1 MTPSDYAAEELALW
15 ERALREQRK
24 VERELPMARQAK
36 TVAQYYSLF
45 RRQQELRT
53 RADLLLV
60 EAVKKKLSFSRQ

>member
-15 ERALREQRK
+15 ERALREQRE

-36 TVAQYYSLF
+36 TVVQYYSLL
-45 RRQQELRT
+45 RRQQELRA

-60 EAVKKKLSFSRQ
+60 EAVKKKLSFSRK